1 MSSVSKFVRRA
12 LQRAGYAL
20 VRNNPVPQDLD
31 TKTQELCRMVR
42 PYTMTSPER
51 IFALRQSVQYV
62 VQHGIL
68 GDIVECGVWK
78 GGSMMVVA
86 QTLKESGRRDVNLHL
101 FDTFEG
107 MPEPT
112 QFDMT
117 LEGISAAEL
126 LAESKSAKEADG
138 VWAYSAL
145 DEVKRNIQTIGYP
158 EERISFIKGKVE
170 DTIPKHAPA
179 RIALLRLDTDWYES
193 VYHSLV
199 HLYPLLSPGGI
210 LIIDD
215 YGAWA
220 GARKAVDQYFAEHNL
235 HPLLHRID
243 GTGRICIKTH

>member
-1 MSSVSKFVRRA
+1 
-12 LQRAGYAL
+12 
-20 VRNNPVPQDLD
+20 
-31 TKTQELCRMVR
+31 
-42 PYTMTSPER
+42 
-51 IFALRQSVQYV
+51 
-62 VQHGIL
+62 
-68 GDIVECGVWK
+68 
-78 GGSMMVVA
+78 MMVVA
-86 QTLKESGRRDVNLHL
+86 QTLMESGIRDVNLHL

-112 QFDMT
+112 QFDVT
-117 LEGISAAEL
+117 LHGKSAAEL

-145 DEVKRNIQTIGYP
+145 DEVKRNLQTIGYP

-179 RIALLRLDTDWYES
+179 RIALLRLDTDWYMS

-215 YGAWA
+215 YGDWA
-220 GARKAVDQYFAEHNL
+220 GARKAVDQYFAENNL

-243 GTGRICIKTH
+243 GTGRICVRV

>member
-1 MSSVSKFVRRA
+1 MPSIGGFVQRV
-12 LQRAGYAL
+12 LLRAGYSL
-20 VRNNPVPQDLD
+20 VRINSVPRDLD
-31 TKTQELCRMVR
+31 MKTRELCRTVR

-51 IFALRQSVQYV
+51 IFALRQSVQYI
-62 VQHGIL
+62 VQHGIQ
-68 GDIVECGVWK
+68 GDVVECGVWK

-86 QTLKESGRRDVNLHL
+86 QTLQELGIRDVNLHL

-112 QFDMT
+112 QFDVT
-117 LEGISAAEL
+117 LDGKSAAAML
-126 LAESKSAKEADG
+126 TESKSAKEADG

-145 DEVKRNIQTIGYP
+145 EEVKRNLQTIGYP
-158 EERISFIKGKVE
+158 EERICFTKGKVE
-170 DTIPKHAPA
+170 DTIPKYAPA
-179 RIALLRLDTDWYES
+179 RIALLRLDTDWYAS

-215 YGAWA
+215 YGFWA

-243 GTGRICIKTH
+243 GTGRICVKAH